1 MNNFKKYDIVC
12 SKYDYNYNDCQIT
25 TNYVGYITSSSLGND
40 VNVYF
45 FDTQSHSSYHYSH
58 LRKIEYKND

>member
-45 FDTQSHSSYHYSH
+45 FDLKRTIMFY
-58 LRKIEYKND
+58 KINLIKIKNEPD